1 MNGGGTLA
9 GVDRPA
15 KSALF
20 DAFAAVARALANGRR
35 AELVDVLAQG
45 ERSVQELAAEIDQSV
60 ANTSQHLRYLD
71 DAGLVRRRRDGSHVR
86 YRLASDEVERL
97 WAALRDVA
105 AGHVAGFEARAA
117 AYLGE
122 RAALEEV
129 SRDELAARGAVV
141 EVWDVRPAAEY
152 AAGHVPG
159 AVSVPPE
166 VVLERVRTLAPGR
179 EVVAYCRGPY
189 CAFAD
194 EAVRVLRAAGH
205 RAARLE
211 GGFPEWRRDGRPV
224 ATGGE
229 DAA

>member
-1 MNGGGTLA
+1 M
-9 GVDRPA
+9 DRA
-15 KSALF
+15 SKSELF

-60 ANTSQHLRYLD
+60 ANTSQHLRFLD

-86 YRLASDEVERL
+86 YRLASEEVERL

-105 AGHVAGFEARAA
+105 AGHVAGFDARAA
-117 AYLGE
+117 AYLGD
-122 RAALEEV
+122 RSALDEV
-129 SRDELAARGAVV
+129 ARDELAAGSRSA
-141 EVWDVRPAAEY
+141 ELWDVRPSPEY
-152 AAGHVPG
+152 AAGHLPG

-166 VVLERVRTLAPGR
+166 EVPARVRALPPGR

-194 EAVRVLRAAGH
+194 EAVRALRAAGH

-211 GGFPEWRRDGRPV
+211 GGFPEWRREGRPV
-224 ATGGE
+224 AAGAE
-229 DAA
+229 EAA

>member
-1 MNGGGTLA
+1 M
-9 GVDRPA
+9 DRTA
-15 KSALF
+15 KSELF

-45 ERSVQELAAEIDQSV
+45 ERSVQELASEIGQSV

-105 AGHVAGFEARAA
+105 AGHVAGFDERAT
-117 AYLGE
+117 AYLGD
-122 RAALEEV
+122 RSDLEEV
-129 SRDELAARGAVV
+129 APDELAVRGPTAQ
-141 EVWDVRPAAEY
+141 VWDVRPAAEY
-152 AAGHVPG
+152 RAGHLPG
-159 AVSVPPE
+159 AMSVPPE
-166 VVLERVRTLAPGR
+166 AVPERVRELAPAS

-194 EAVRVLRAAGH
+194 EAVRVLLAAGH

-224 ATGGE
+224 ATGAE

>member
-1 MNGGGTLA
+1 M
-9 GVDRPA
+9 DRTA
-15 KSALF
+15 KSGLY

-86 YRLASDEVERL
+86 YRLASGEVERL

-105 AGHVAGFEARAA
+105 AGHVAGFAERSA
-117 AYLGE
+117 AYLGD
-122 RAALEEV
+122 RSALEEV
-129 SRDELAARGAVV
+129 SRDDLAARCSTA

-152 AAGHVPG
+152 AAGHLPG

-166 VVLERVRTLAPGR
+166 AVPERVRSLAPR
-179 EVVAYCRGPY
+179 TEVVAYCRGPY

-194 EAVRVLRAAGH
+194 EAVRALRAAGH

-211 GGFPEWRRDGRPV
+211 GGFPEWRREGRPV
-224 ATGGE
+224 VTGAE

>member
-1 MNGGGTLA
+1 MTGTLA
-9 GVDRPA
+9 GVDRIA
-15 KSALF
+15 KSELF

-35 AELVDVLAQG
+35 AELVDVLSQG
-45 ERSVQELAAEIDQSV
+45 ERSVQELASEIGQSV

-105 AGHVAGFEARAA
+105 AGHVAGFDERAA
-117 AYLGE
+117 AYLGD
-122 RAALEEV
+122 RSDLEEV
-129 SRDELAARGAVV
+129 APDELAVRAPTAQ
-141 EVWDVRPAAEY
+141 VWDVRPAAEY
-152 AAGHVPG
+152 AAGHLPG
-159 AVSVPPE
+159 ARSVPPE
-166 VVLERVRTLAPGR
+166 AVPERVRELAPGS

-194 EAVRVLRAAGH
+194 DAVRILLAAGH

-224 ATGGE
+224 ATGAE
-229 DAA
+229 EAA